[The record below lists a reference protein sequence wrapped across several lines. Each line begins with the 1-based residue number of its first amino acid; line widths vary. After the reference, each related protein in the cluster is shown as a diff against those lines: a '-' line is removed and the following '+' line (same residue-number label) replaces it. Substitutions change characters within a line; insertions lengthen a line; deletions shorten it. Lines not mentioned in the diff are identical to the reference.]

1 MVKSADFK
9 TPFKEW
15 CVNNRFIAEDIASEI
30 GCSKK
35 AVYAWLQGY
44 RKPSRDMMIAMEQ
57 KLGIDRKIFD

>member
-1 MVKSADFK
+1 MDEAYK

-15 CVNNRFIAEDIASEI
+15 CVINRFRAEDIASEI